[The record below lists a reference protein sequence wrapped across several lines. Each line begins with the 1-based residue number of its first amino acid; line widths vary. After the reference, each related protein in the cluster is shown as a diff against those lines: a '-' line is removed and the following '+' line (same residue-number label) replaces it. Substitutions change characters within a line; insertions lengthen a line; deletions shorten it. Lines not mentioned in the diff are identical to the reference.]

1 MKKAVVIILLAA
13 MVGLVQTQDGL
24 IESVLANQQV
34 AGALSW
40 VNTIGRKTDDPAYLN
55 LNYRLRRFYFS
66 ITSEITKNPI
76 VFFGDSITFGANWQ
90 RLFPESPVVNR
101 GISGDTTLGLLNRQ
115 DEIIKLHPQRI
126 FLMIGTND
134 LCFGRPIENIIA
146 NYSLILARF
155 RAELPDTPVYVQS
168 VLPFNEKMFPARG
181 LRRNENIRKINIAIR
196 KLAVEYGYEYLDLT
210 ALFSDKDGRLLAQYT
225 YDGLH
230 LNEDAYWIW
239 RNQIDTYVIAEKNLP
254 IVNKESRKDL

>member
-1 MKKAVVIILLAA
+1 VRKAIVIILLVA
-13 MVGLVQTQDGL
+13 MVGLAETQDGL
-24 IESVLANQQV
+24 IESVLANQKV

-66 ITSEITKNPI
+66 LTADGSHNPI

-90 RLFPESPVVNR
+90 QLFPGYPVVNR

-115 DEIIKLHPQRI
+115 DEIIALHPQRI

-134 LCFGRPIENIIA
+134 LCFGRPIDKLVEN
-146 NYSLILARF
+146 YRHILARF
-155 RAELPDTPVYVQS
+155 RTELPNTPVYVQS
-168 VLPFNEKMFPARG
+168 VLPFNDQMFPAKG
-181 LRRNENIRKINIAIR
+181 LRQNENIRKINVEIR
-196 KLAVEYGYEYLDLT
+196 KLAMEYNYTYLDLT
-210 ALFSDKDGRLLAQYT
+210 APYSDQDGRLLPQYT

-230 LNEDAYWIW
+230 LNQNAYQVW
-239 RNQIDTYVIAEKNLP
+239 RTQIDSFVKGKVTTTLVQKGNR
-254 IVNKESRKDL
+254 SDQ